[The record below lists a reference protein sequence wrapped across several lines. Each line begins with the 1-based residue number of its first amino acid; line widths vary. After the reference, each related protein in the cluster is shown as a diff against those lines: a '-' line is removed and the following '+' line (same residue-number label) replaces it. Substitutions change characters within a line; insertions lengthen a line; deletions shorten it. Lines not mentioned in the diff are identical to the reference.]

1 MFKKL
6 LGNLKITTQL
16 NTAIIVLF
24 VSVSATAIAVFTAET
39 DKDARVINNAGV
51 VRGGT
56 QRAIKLELSGQ
67 PNDQLIARLD
77 NLIQG
82 LINGNEELGLTKA
95 TDPIF
100 SANLTKLQAAWGEIK
115 QLSQQLRQNPQSAE
129 IRQQLLQASE
139 ELFTVANETV
149 GSAEIYSI
157 NNSNRLKTT
166 EIILFAL
173 EVIILGAVFFIVRNI
188 TGTLNQFTDNIA
200 SSSDEIAT
208 TVDVQERTV
217 TNQASSVSQTT
228 TTMDQ
233 LGSTSLQSAV
243 QAEASNSDALQALEL
258 ANEGSQ
264 SVEEAIAGISILK
277 EQVNAIAE
285 QIMRLSEQTGQILN
299 ISQLVGD
306 IANQTNMLAL
316 NAAVEAVRAGEQG
329 KGFTVVAG
337 EIRKLA
343 DESKKSAE
351 KISAVANN
359 IQTSMNSTVMVTDEG
374 TKKATESI
382 SLAEKMTSAFE
393 GVKAALNNVAM
404 NSQQISQ
411 TSKEQ
416 AVSVQEV
423 ISAMNEVN
431 LGAQETAEGI
441 NQVKSTTTQLN
452 EAAQRLKAIV

>member
-1 MFKKL
+1 MLKKL
-6 LGNLKITTQL
+6 PSNIRISTQL
-16 NTAIIVLF
+16 NTALVVLF
-24 VSVSATAIAVFTAET
+24 ASLSATAYTVFTATT
-39 DKDARVINNAGV
+39 DTDAKVINQSGV

-67 PNDQLIARLD
+67 PNDKLIAKLD
-77 NLIQG
+77 NLIEG
-82 LINGNEELGLTKA
+82 LINGNEELGLPKA
-95 TDPIF
+95 TDPNYL
-100 SANLTKLQAAWGEIK
+100 ANIQNVQTNWGEIK
-115 QLSQQLRQNPQSAE
+115 QLSQQLRQNPQSTQT
-129 IRQQLLQASE
+129 RQQLLEASE
-139 ELFTVANETV
+139 RLFTIANETV
-149 GSAEIYSI
+149 GSSESFAANNAKNLKNSELWLFFLEI
-157 NNSNRLKTT
+157 
-166 EIILFAL
+166 
-173 EVIILGAVFFIVRNI
+173 VILGAIFFIVRSI
-188 TGTLNQFTDNIA
+188 TGTLNKFTDNITT
-200 SSSDEIAT
+200 SSDKISS
-208 TVDVQERTV
+208 TVDVQEKTV
-217 TNQASSVSQTT
+217 SSQASSVSQTT

-243 QAEASNSDALQALEL
+243 QAESSNTGALEALNL
-258 ANEGSQ
+258 AEEGSQ
-264 SVEEAIAGISILK
+264 SVLEAIVGINTLK

-285 QIMRLSEQTGQILN
+285 QIMRLSEQTGQIVN

-359 IQTSMNSTVMVTDEG
+359 IQASMNSTVMVTDEG

-382 SLAEKMTSAFE
+382 SLAEGMASAFS
-393 GVKAALNNVAM
+393 GVQDALKNVAM

-411 TSKEQ
+411 GSKEQ

-431 LGAQETAEGI
+431 LGAQETADGI
-441 NQVKSTTTQLN
+441 NQVKQTIEQLKD
-452 EAAQRLKAIV
+452 EANRLKAIV